1 MDRSSRL
8 LLNKTFRDFEL
19 QFSIRYLYMQQSVAT
34 SNDTNQ
40 AFGNNNE
47 DKREHSISQNR
58 GNFNRVANN
67 GVTSPP
73 PRPPPIPAQNEIQS
87 QFQKLKK
94 PTQNIQRQTSLP
106 VVQHEFTGGIA
117 NPGSSYSD
125 KPNRPPAYEG
135 TLKSRRA
142 SDSNFQK
149 ESRQAIV
156 GEIER

>member
-1 MDRSSRL
+1 MDRFSRFYL
-8 LLNKTFRDFEL
+8 TYRDFEL
-19 QFSIRYLYMQQSVAT
+19 QFLIHYLYMQQSVAT

-47 DKREHSISQNR
+47 DKREQSTSQNR

-106 VVQHEFTGGIA
+106 VVQHEFTAGLA

-135 TLKSRRA
+135 SLKTRRA

>member
-1 MDRSSRL
+1 
-8 LLNKTFRDFEL
+8 
-19 QFSIRYLYMQQSVAT
+19 MQQAVAT

-58 GNFNRVANN
+58 GNLNRAANN

-106 VVQHEFTGGIA
+106 VVQHEFTGGLA

-125 KPNRPPAYEG
+125 KPNRAPAYEG
-135 TLKSRRA
+135 SLKSRRA